1 MHKLLIV
8 DDEYLMRE
16 SLKIIFKEQ
25 ENISVIEEADSAS
38 LSLEKFVAIR
48 PDIVIMDAAIP
59 GADVADLVKYM
70 KGINKYLVI
79 LLLKDYGSSHVVPG
93 ALEAGADDSLMKPF
107 RPDDILSLVNKY
119 LPELAKEQYIDSLI
133 GRFLEFVFYEN
144 YKKARDCGKTV
155 AREAVLSYRYDKKR
169 LRETAELI
177 TAGLK
182 RIAVRKQLS
191 VAGKIN
197 WSAKAAAM
205 DLFNFESELLGL
217 IEEIFYDL
225 ENDKRLLHERK
236 IIQSVLNYIEKNYQ
250 NGVTLEEAAA
260 HVHLSPF
267 YLSKLFKKELKVN
280 FVSYVTERK
289 IEKAKELLE
298 NTDLP
303 ILNIAL
309 ELNYKEA
316 NYFSKVFR
324 KVTGMSPSEYRK
336 KKKKQKQKEQQIFK
350 RNYKILNGNWYV

>member
-38 LSLEKFVAIR
+38 LSLEKFVAMR

-144 YKKARDCGKTV
+144 YKKARDCGKMV